1 MLSIAI
7 FSFDYKIILKS
18 LLAVLVLLSMFNCDA
33 TMEPIPLIQAIPEDT
48 FPAWSPDGNWIAYH
62 HFNPD
67 PFDSTYVSGLYLIDI
82 NGENRRLVIAGDA
95 RCPDWSLDGSR
106 LVFSTGDIFTISIYG
121 DNLVQLT
128 HGGSHFFPSW
138 SPDGKKIAYDISI
151 NDSAGIW
158 VMDADGA
165 NKQFLILFGRD
176 PDWSP
181 DGKKIVYVSSV
192 EVEFGEEV
200 WIANSEGTK
209 NIRITYN
216 ETTDF
221 SPNFSINTLFI
232 AWNHNGE
239 LWIMNTDGSNQHRI
253 TNGVEPSWSPY
264 SKQIV
269 FSRLTQNQE
278 RRVLWII
285 NISGT
290 GEQQLTYKMKN
301 WRINNAINS
310 YFFL

>member
-138 SPDGKKIAYDISI
+138 SPDEEKIAFSRSAPSDSSGIWIMESDGSNKEYLGLGYEPNWSVEGKKFVYVGPPGHTTAESQIWMTNIDGSGTKQLTFNNVLDSSPVFSHNSLLIAWNS
-151 NDSAGIW
+151 GGEIW
-158 VMDADGA
+158 VMNSDG
-165 NKQFLILFGRD
+165 N
-176 PDWSP
+176 
-181 DGKKIVYVSSV
+181 
-192 EVEFGEEV
+192 
-200 WIANSEGTK
+200 
-209 NIRITYN
+209 
-216 ETTDF
+216 
-221 SPNFSINTLFI
+221 
-232 AWNHNGE
+232 
-239 LWIMNTDGSNQHRI
+239 NQYKI

-278 RRVLWII
+278 KRVLWII

-290 GEQQLTYKMKN
+290 GERQLTY
-301 WRINNAINS
+301 
-310 YFFL
+310 

>member
-95 RCPDWSLDGSR
+95 RCPDWSPDGRR

-138 SPDGKKIAYDISI
+138 SPDEEKIAFSRSAPSDSSGIWIMESDGSNKEYLGLGYEPNWSVEGKKFVYVGPPGHTTAESQIWMTNIDGSGTKQLTFNNVLDSSPVFSHNSLLIAWNS
-151 NDSAGIW
+151 GGEIW
-158 VMDADGA
+158 VMNSDG
-165 NKQFLILFGRD
+165 N
-176 PDWSP
+176 
-181 DGKKIVYVSSV
+181 
-192 EVEFGEEV
+192 
-200 WIANSEGTK
+200 
-209 NIRITYN
+209 
-216 ETTDF
+216 
-221 SPNFSINTLFI
+221 
-232 AWNHNGE
+232 
-239 LWIMNTDGSNQHRI
+239 NQYKI

-278 RRVLWII
+278 KRVLWII

-290 GEQQLTYKMKN
+290 GERQLTY
-301 WRINNAINS
+301 
-310 YFFL
+310 